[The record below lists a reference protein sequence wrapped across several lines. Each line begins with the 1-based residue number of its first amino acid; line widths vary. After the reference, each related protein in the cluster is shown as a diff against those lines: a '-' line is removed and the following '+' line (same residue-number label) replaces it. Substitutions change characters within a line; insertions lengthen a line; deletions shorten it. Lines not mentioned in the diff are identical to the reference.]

1 MERTDMYVVL
11 SPQEAAQK
19 VKNAVGGSFSGQVL
33 DEYVRS
39 LPDGKEIIMIL
50 FEKYYMR
57 SKNRATLTFLA
68 DNLEGKTKV
77 HLSAGGGS
85 EGVIFRFDWGAG
97 ASFNELAK
105 SALREF
111 VCKY

>member
-1 MERTDMYVVL
+1 MEKADLYVVL

-19 VKNAVGGSFSGQVL
+19 VKEAVTGSFSGEVL
-33 DEYVRS
+33 DEYTRI

-50 FEKYYMR
+50 FEKFYWR
-57 SKNRATLTFLA
+57 SNNRATLTFLA

-85 EGVIFRFDWGAG
+85 EGMIFRFDWGAS
-97 ASFNELAK
+97 ASFGELAK

-111 VCKY
+111 VCK